1 MPDRGLSWLYQ
12 VARAVP
18 EERGRC
24 SAIRW
29 GREEEGCCQQETRQ
43 EGKLQLQRQ
52 APHLLC
58 QGFICLQEILTLHHH
73 HQPGNTGSSQQPLV
87 PKGPKEQTVTARTHR
102 KERILFWSGDSA
114 SLDGVGDWIAGDL
127 QIFFFSSTPFS
138 ASELENREE
147 RLALDI
153 QGRGWKE
160 KR

>member
-1 MPDRGLSWLYQ
+1 LYWLEDEYFFLSILDSFLLSVLQ
-12 VARAVP
+12 SFLSLAKEAP
-18 EERGRC
+18 
-24 SAIRW
+24 S
-29 GREEEGCCQQETRQ
+29 
-43 EGKLQLQRQ
+43 KLD
-52 APHLLC
+52 
-58 QGFICLQEILTLHHH
+58 FD
-73 HQPGNTGSSQQPLV
+73 
-87 PKGPKEQTVTARTHR
+87 R